1 MALAPEPLHIQAE
14 PGVTQEAIRAFARL
28 FSAICPLTS
37 VQKVTLS
44 SGEGKLDLWVLLTRE
59 APEDEDRI
67 YLLEREYRQRAGVF
81 PLDLHVIPLTEVD
94 ERNLPPAE
102 ALFER

>member
-44 SGEGKLDLWVLLTRE
+44 SGEGKLDLWVLLTR
-59 APEDEDRI
+59 DEDRI